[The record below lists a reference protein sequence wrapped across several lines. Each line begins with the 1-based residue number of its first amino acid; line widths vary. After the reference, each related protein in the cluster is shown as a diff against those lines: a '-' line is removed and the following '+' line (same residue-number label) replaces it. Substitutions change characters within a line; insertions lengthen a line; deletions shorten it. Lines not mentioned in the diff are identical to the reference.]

1 MTVNCFKCNEPI
13 PEGRLKAIPT
23 TKVCVAC
30 SGVSMKRSV
39 TVTRG
44 EKEDTYNDIVFMSQ
58 TEYEDHFGPSTGGST
73 VPDWEDDQDEA

>member
-1 MTVNCFKCNEPI
+1 
-13 PEGRLKAIPT
+13 
-23 TKVCVAC
+23 
-30 SGVSMKRSV
+30 MKRSV

-58 TEYEDHFGPSTGGST
+58 TEYEDHFGPSTGGNT

>member
-1 MTVNCFKCNEPI
+1 
-13 PEGRLKAIPT
+13 
-23 TKVCVAC
+23 
-30 SGVSMKRSV
+30 MKRSV